1 MYLYKV
7 CKNYVGAVCQ
17 VLHSQNLFP
26 WYQCIFFVKIFEQCC
41 GYGIF
46 PSFKGSFLWRKL
58 IMYQMFL
65 SLWESRYQLIR
76 WISLATSWFSLCES
90 KFGSGNYEW
99 KRMIMNV
106 HLFNSS
112 TFIVYWRNMYVRLY
126 CVLFVSL
133 QNCIWESFKQNIS
146 SLSTYWYFS
155 S

>member
-7 CKNYVGAVCQ
+7 IKNYVGAVCQ

-26 WYQCIFFVKIFEQCC
+26 WYQCIFFDKIFEQCC

-58 IMYQMFL
+58 IMYLMFL

-126 CVLFVSL
+126 CVLFVLL